1 MTSDDKRSLILTP
14 MSLVKSRR
22 QEFLDDGKLIPIGA
36 PTIFAGR
43 GAVGK
48 STLAL
53 DYVAKVSNG
62 TLDGSLKGTPRNV
75 LLIQHEDDPATQVKP
90 RLIAAGANLDNVITM
105 SISRTLDDVEV
116 SDVPYLSEDMELI
129 RQAVEDT
136 NAALIVIDPLTSSVG
151 GDLHKVQDVRR
162 ALNPLAALAQEY
174 ELAIIALMHV
184 KKGQAAASDKTSG
197 SHAFRDAARSLLI
210 FAHDKET
217 DNRVVTVDKA
227 SYSDMEGESF
237 AFSLIPTDVPT
248 DDGNVT
254 NVARVQLL
262 GVSDVSVSE
271 LWNREHDTGDGEE
284 RTEAQSWL
292 RSHLLNQGGEAKAA
306 DIQKA
311 SGADGFNWRTMQRA
325 GSKLCTKA
333 STGFQGEWVWTLKDD
348 TQNAMGDKGVNSDNH
363 VNLAENVS
371 PLQPVS
377 KPPTC
382 SKHGTPTLPTG
393 ECGRCLAGIAV

>member
-1 MTSDDKRSLILTP
+1 MSDDEKRSLILTP
-14 MSLVKSRR
+14 MSLVQSRR

-53 DYVAKVSNG
+53 DYVAKVSTG
-62 TLDGSLKGTPRNV
+62 TQEGQLKGSPRNV

-105 SISRTLDDVEV
+105 SIAKTLDDVEV

-136 NAALIVIDPLTSSVG
+136 QAALIVIDPLTSSVG

-162 ALNPLAALAQEY
+162 ALNPLAALAQHY
-174 ELAIIALMHV
+174 SLAIIALMHV

-227 SYSDMEGESF
+227 SYSDIEGESF
-237 AFSLIPTDVPT
+237 AFALIPTDVPT

-262 GVSDVSVSE
+262 GSSAVSVEE
-271 LWNREHDTGDGEE
+271 LWHREHDTGDGEE
-284 RTEAQSWL
+284 RSEAQSWL
-292 RSHLLNQGGEAKAA
+292 RAYLANQGGQAKAA

-333 STGFQGEWVWTLKDD
+333 STGFQGGWVWTLKYD
-348 TQNAMGDKGVNSDNH
+348 TENPIGDIGVNSDTL
-363 VNLAENVS
+363 VNFGENVS
-371 PLQPVS
+371 PLQPLS
-377 KPPTC
+377 KPVTC
-382 SKHGTPTLPTG
+382 SKHGTRTLETG
-393 ECGRCLAGIAV
+393 ECGQCLAGVAV